1 MLTRLMVVIILQYLQ
16 ISIHYIVHLKLSQL
30 YVLTTPQFLKRSK
43 RMVTSLFFQLNP
55 NSSQYIFNIIIYA
68 NKNRK
73 GFWNKGGKGKCSLDY
88 NKQKQTQFKEILDV
102 LHILRS
108 DLSKLIARG
117 IYIEDSLP
125 FSNSLSSR
133 IISFSTRNQ
142 HPAKPALG
150 AIKNLLP
157 NGLLTLS
164 IAL

>member
-1 MLTRLMVVIILQYLQ
+1 
-16 ISIHYIVHLKLSQL
+16 
-30 YVLTTPQFLKRSK
+30 
-43 RMVTSLFFQLNP
+43 MVTSLFFQLNP

-68 NKNRK
+68 NQNRK
-73 GFWNKGGKGKCSLDY
+73 GFWNKGGKGKSSLDN

-142 HPAKPALG
+142 HQAKPALG

-157 NGLLTLS
+157 N
-164 IAL
+164 